1 MQVKTRAIVLN
12 SLKYG
17 ESQVLVDL
25 FTEAHGRLSFIQRIP
40 KTGRA
45 RVKKQFFQPL
55 TLLRVEF
62 DYRPAQ
68 RLLRLSDAQMES
80 PFISLPFDARKLCI
94 ALFVAEFT
102 CYATRSEQDN
112 AALFAYIE
120 NSVKWLDACGGN
132 FANFHIIYMLR
143 LTRFIGFYPNTDGAQ
158 DGAYFDLRGACFVP
172 YAPLHP
178 DFLEPDEARKIG
190 LLMRVNYATMHLVK
204 MSRTER
210 NRCVELIVKYY
221 RLHQPDFPELK
232 SLPVLKEVFL
242 GEERGA

>member
-1 MQVKTRAIVLN
+1 MQVKTRAIVLH

-17 ESQVLVDL
+17 ESQIIVDL

-45 RVKKQFFQPL
+45 RVKKQLFQPL

-62 DYRPAQ
+62 DYRPGQ
-68 RLLRLSDAQMES
+68 RLLHIADAQMET
-80 PFISLPFDARKLCI
+80 PFVSLPFDAHKLCI

-102 CYATRSEQDN
+102 CYATRSEQAN

-120 NSVKWLDACGGN
+120 ASVKWLDACGGN

-143 LTRFIGFYPNTDGAQ
+143 LTRFIGFYPNTDDACV
-158 DGAYFDLRGACFVP
+158 GAYFDLCNACFVTH
-172 YAPLHP
+172 APLHP
-178 DFLEPDEARKIG
+178 DFLEPTEARQMG
-190 LLMRVNYATMHLVK
+190 LLMRVSYATMHLVK

-210 NRCVELIVKYY
+210 NRCVELILKYY
-221 RLHQPDFPELK
+221 RLHEPDFPELK
-232 SLPVLKEVFL
+232 SLPVLMELF
-242 GEERGA
+242 A

>member
-17 ESQVLVDL
+17 EQQLIVDL
-25 FTEAHGRLSFIQRIP
+25 FTESHGRLSFIQRIP

-62 DYRPAQ
+62 DYRPG
-68 RLLRLSDAQMES
+68 RSLLHLSDAQIDA
-80 PFISLPFDARKLCI
+80 PFMSLPFDARKLCI

-102 CYATRSEQDN
+102 CYATRSEQSN

-120 NSVKWLDACGGN
+120 KSVRWLDACGDN

-143 LTRFIGFYPNTDGAQ
+143 LTRFVGFYPNLADTTAN
-158 DGAYFDLRGACFVP
+158 AYFDLRSACFVP
-172 YAPLHP
+172 YAPLHH
-178 DFLEPDEARKIG
+178 DFLEPAEARKIG

-204 MSRTER
+204 MSRAER
-210 NRCVELIVKYY
+210 NRCVELILKYY
-221 RLHQPDFPELK
+221 RLHEPDFPEMK
-232 SLPVLKEVFL
+232 SLPVLQEMF
-242 GEERGA
+242 A